1 MDKLKNLRVDQTKK
15 PSTKKMNRKISE
27 RRKRI
32 FAIVFLSILSLIQL
46 FPFYLK
52 LVDSFQSIEL
62 IPEYG
67 RLYLWPV
74 NAEGKLSFD
83 FSNYLLAIEKG
94 GLLKAFVNSMIH
106 TVTFTFLSLVVAIV
120 LGYVLGKMKFRGKR
134 FITALLLSTYIVPGQ
149 ILMVPNYLLVLR
161 LGWNLSLLGIIL
173 PGIVN
178 VFGVFLI
185 KQYMSNIPDEVLESA
200 EIDGCGEIKKIFK
213 IVIPMSRPIII
224 TYVILTFVGA
234 WNEYLWP
241 LILYQNPNLFTLQL
255 TMYQFYPQFGG
266 YADGFVRSA
275 GMILITI
282 PIIIMYILAQKYFLE
297 QANISGIK

>member
-1 MDKLKNLRVDQTKK
+1 MDNLKSITIQKHKKTLSRKENQKLTEK
-15 PSTKKMNRKISE
+15 
-27 RRKRI
+27 RKRI
-32 FAIVFLSILSLIQL
+32 YAILFLSVLSLIQL

-52 LVDSFQSIEL
+52 LVDSFQSIDL

-74 NAEGKLSFD
+74 NADGQLSFD
-83 FSNYLLAIEKG
+83 FRNYLLAIEKG
-94 GLLKAFVNSMIH
+94 GLMKAFFNSVIH
-106 TVTFTFLSLVVAIV
+106 TFAFTFLSLIVAIV
-120 LGYVLGKMKFRGKR
+120 LGYVLGKMEFKGKR
-134 FITALLLSTYIVPGQ
+134 LVTALLLSTYIVPGQ
-149 ILMVPNYLLVLR
+149 ILMVPNYLLILK
-161 LGWNLSLLGIIL
+161 LSWNLSLLGIIL

-200 EIDGCGEIKKIFK
+200 EIDGCGELKKIFK

-224 TYVILTFVGA
+224 TYIILTFVGA

-241 LILYQNPNLFTLQL
+241 LILYQNPDLFTLQL

-282 PIIIMYILAQKYFLE
+282 PIIIMYIFAQKYFLE